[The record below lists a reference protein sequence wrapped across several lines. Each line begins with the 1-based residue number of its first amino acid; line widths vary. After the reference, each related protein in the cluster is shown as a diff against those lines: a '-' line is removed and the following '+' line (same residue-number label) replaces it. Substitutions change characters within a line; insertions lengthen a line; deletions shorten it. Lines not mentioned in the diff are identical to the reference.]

1 MARGEPGYGR
11 ARSSRTRAVRRPAL
25 LGRFAVGARQ
35 HHGVAL
41 GIAQPHLT
49 MRRSAGLALGRVA
62 VRLQNDLGPELAGSR
77 HGGVEVIDL
86 EPQQHTVAVGAS
98 PYVAY
103 GAVVMLNIPGVQ
115 LENELAVDGQPL
127 VLRAA
132 VRALAPEQALIPA
145 AARLDILDGDQGLRA
160 HVGHQ
165 FFIITRDMSRIAPI
179 GTVESPLT
187 DPASAPK
194 QGDEGAPDA
203 RLVFEPAVA
212 PGLDGIH
219 AGDEIIV
226 LTWLHRAD
234 RDTLTVHPRGDPA
247 RPLQGV
253 FSTRSPH
260 RPNPIGLHRVQV
272 TAVDGA
278 TIRVRGL
285 EAVDGTPI
293 VDVKATLDDIVEER

>member
-1 MARGEPGYGR
+1 
-11 ARSSRTRAVRRPAL
+11 
-25 LGRFAVGARQ
+25 
-35 HHGVAL
+35 
-41 GIAQPHLT
+41 
-49 MRRSAGLALGRVA
+49 MRRSTGLSLGRVA
-62 VRLQNDLGPELAGSR
+62 VRRQNDLDPELHGPPD
-77 HGGVEVIDL
+77 GGVEVIEL
-86 EPQQHTVAVGAS
+86 EPQEHTVAVRAS
-98 PYVAY
+98 VCVAD
-103 GAVVMLNIPGVQ
+103 GAVVMLDVPGVQ
-115 LENELAVDGQPL
+115 LKDELAVDGQPL

-132 VRALAPEQALIPA
+132 VRALAAEQALIPA
-145 AARLDILDGDQGLRA
+145 AARLDVLDGDQGLRA
-160 HVGHQ
+160 HVGPQ
-165 FFIITRDMSRIAPI
+165 FSIIILGMTRIAPI

-187 DPASAPK
+187 DLASAPK

-203 RLVFEPAVA
+203 RLLFDPAVA
-212 PGLDGIH
+212 PGLDGIR

-253 FSTRSPH
+253 FSTRSQH

-272 TAVDGA
+272 TAIDGA

-293 VDVKATLDDIVEER
+293 VDVKATLSDSIEER